1 MEPKIDKFKFT
12 GKMEIDIK
20 KATTKT
26 TRKRK
31 VPREVDSKTGK
42 SSIIEADDVRDTSR
56 DDVEDY
62 IARNQILWNYFLDD
76 NNFKYDK

>member
-1 MEPKIDKFKFT
+1 
-12 GKMEIDIK
+12 MEIDIK

-31 VPREVDSKTGK
+31 VPQEVDSETGK
-42 SSIIEADDVRDTSR
+42 SSIIEADDVRDISG

-62 IARNQILWNYFLDD
+62 IARNQILWKYFLDD
-76 NNFKYDK
+76 SNFKYNK